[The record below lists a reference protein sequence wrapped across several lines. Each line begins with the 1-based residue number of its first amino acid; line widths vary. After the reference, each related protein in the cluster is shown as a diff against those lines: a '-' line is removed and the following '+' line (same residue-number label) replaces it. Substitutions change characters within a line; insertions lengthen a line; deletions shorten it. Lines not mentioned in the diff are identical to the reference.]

1 MMTPV
6 HPSAVLSMLSTKKIS
21 EYVQKAR
28 IENWFEPKI
37 NTEIVGGRK
46 KKEQKVV
53 GQQLCKRKAEVE
65 GGR

>member
-1 MMTPV
+1 MTPV

-21 EYVQKAR
+21 EYVQNAR

-46 KKEQKVV
+46 K
-53 GQQLCKRKAEVE
+53 RSS
-65 GGR
+65 R